1 MVFFSRHLDFTAYAH
16 PDEPSKIAQIV
27 ERRHNLHHPLLLLNS
42 ARAIAEATGRHGDF
56 EFVKLAG
63 RWCSVIFSSLGVA
76 LLVLACGR
84 LHGSFVAAAA
94 GVFLVS
100 NPMVFE
106 LAHYFKEDPALLFG
120 IALSLVAMLVFS
132 SQKTPWA
139 AVFLGLASACAASGK
154 FVGAMVV
161 PFSIYIVWV
170 CSKNRRR
177 DLTVMLAACALGFF
191 AVNLPMIW
199 DPGVAARSL
208 KREVDSLTATKTHAT
223 EILPRGAFVS
233 VPHSVYAKIYW
244 QSSNLVLAVLLV
256 VYALDA
262 LHRRF
267 RVSPVERVFVIF
279 TLFYILV
286 LSCLSRPIERYFLPA
301 AAILAC
307 LSAFGLVPILKQRY
321 GKIAALL
328 LIALSVIWQ
337 VPRLIDEAQGFH
349 QDHQREFSIFLEERL
364 SPESV
369 VMVDWRVYG
378 ISTNRFRIVRKSVAH
393 GDTLESLRE
402 SGITHIAVTSKMY
415 DAFFATPTP
424 IKEKDKSYLE
434 SVKSFYESLFD
445 QGVLLREWKEGA
457 NSILARPLRIY
468 SIEHIPVGGKTLSP

>member
-42 ARAIAEATGRHGDF
+42 ARAIAEAAGRHGDF

-84 LHGSFVAAAA
+84 LHGAFVAAAA

-132 SQKTPWA
+132 SQKTAWA

-154 FVGAMVV
+154 FVGALVV

-170 CSKNRRR
+170 CSTNKRR

-191 AVNLPMIW
+191 AVNLPLF
-199 DPGVAARSL
+199 ARPITSAISL
-208 KREVDSLTATKTHAT
+208 NRELDLLVGTMSGEIFVPVPHTIFAKFYWQTAT
-223 EILPRGAFVS
+223 P
-233 VPHSVYAKIYW
+233 
-244 QSSNLVLAVLLV
+244 VLALLLLI
-256 VYALDA
+256 YLCG
-262 LHRRF
+262 LCRRRF
-267 RVSPVERVFVIF
+267 RAPPVERVF
-279 TLFYILV
+279 LV
-286 LSCLSRPIERYFLPA
+286 LPLVYSVGLCWLGRPFDRYLLPA
-301 AAILAC
+301 GALLAC
-307 LSAFGLVPILKQRY
+307 VSAMGLATVREIRGGSVLAVLFV
-321 GKIAALL
+321 AASL
-328 LIALSVIWQ
+328 AWQ
-337 VPRLIDEAQGFH
+337 VPLLLQADRGFT
-349 QDHQREFSIFLEERL
+349 QDHGMETMEFLEKNL
-364 SPESV
+364 GAESKVLADWLTGLPPSIRISVSKTRISADATLDKLRREGFTHV
-369 VMVDWRVYG
+369 VVNARNTDRFFR
-378 ISTNRFRIVRKSVAH
+378 TN
-393 GDTLESLRE
+393 T
-402 SGITHIAVTSKMY
+402 VTDPRS
-415 DAFFATPTP
+415 AGQF
-424 IKEKDKSYLE
+424 EKLKA
-434 SVKSFYESLFD
+434 FYESLF
-445 QGVLLREWKEGA
+445 QKGILLKEWKVGD
-457 NSILARPLRIY
+457 NKVLAKPLKIY